1 MKLLIIDC
9 LKFKKHKTH
18 LNYEECMK
26 LIKLINPKKVILT
39 NLHSD
44 MDYKKLKNK
53 LKKKYKNIFP
63 AYDGMKINI

>member
-44 MDYKKLKNK
+44 MDYKKLYIYRIC
-53 LKKKYKNIFP
+53 LH
-63 AYDGMKINI
+63 